1 MEVIYQLGGSSNYI
15 IRCTEC
21 AADKNTLGTIENDPV
36 QGDLWVFSGHKNN
49 FDFYVLLFRG
59 KQKW

>member
-49 FDFYVLLFRG
+49 F
-59 KQKW
+59 